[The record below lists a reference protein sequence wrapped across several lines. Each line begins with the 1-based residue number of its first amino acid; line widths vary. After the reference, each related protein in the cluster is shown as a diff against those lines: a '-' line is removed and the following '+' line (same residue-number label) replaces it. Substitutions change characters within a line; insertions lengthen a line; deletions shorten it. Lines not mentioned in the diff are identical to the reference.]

1 LADKT
6 CDTRSAYVAVA
17 VCARVRACKIA
28 RPREAPAKSQSR
40 APPGLRRICLAANY
54 FAARE
59 SDYRV
64 RVKGRSLCGD
74 MLP

>member
-1 LADKT
+1 VRVILADKT

-40 APPGLRRICLAANY
+40 APRVYAASVWPRT
-54 FAARE
+54 FSRLGRQTIE
-59 SDYRV
+59 SE
-64 RVKGRSLCGD
+64 L
-74 MLP
+74 